1 MLGANGCASGESV
14 ALEVADL
21 TDYPHQMT
29 ASPISG
35 VDFGGML
42 RRQREARGLDVAAL
56 AQAIGGT
63 PSPGFLTSLEDGAV
77 EAISSLVLKLSSA
90 LGLPADL
97 MLNAAGFATQAQRAQ
112 ALADL
117 AAVTDG
123 PVPQDK

>member
-1 MLGANGCASGESV
+1 
-14 ALEVADL
+14 
-21 TDYPHQMT
+21 MT
-29 ASPISG
+29 GQRISG

-42 RRQREARGLDVAAL
+42 RHQREARGLDVGAL
-56 AQAIGGT
+56 AKAIGGT
-63 PSPGFLTSLEDGAV
+63 PSPGFLTSLEEGAV
-77 EAISSLVLKLSSA
+77 GATSSLVLKLSSA

-123 PVPQDK
+123 PRAHDK